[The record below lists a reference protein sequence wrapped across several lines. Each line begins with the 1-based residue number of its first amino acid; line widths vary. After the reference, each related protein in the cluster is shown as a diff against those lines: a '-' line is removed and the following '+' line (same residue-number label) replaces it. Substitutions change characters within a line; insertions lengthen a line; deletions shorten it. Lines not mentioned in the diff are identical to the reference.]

1 MFRVPKGI
9 SELRESGG
17 KMSMKV
23 SIPGDT
29 EGFFGRTCLS
39 CKSFFKLRV
48 DEFKAAPENELVCA
62 YCGHRASVSD
72 FITADQRER
81 VVSAA
86 KAYAVA
92 KIQDAFGRAFRPATS
107 SGGMFSISIEYKPG
121 TPPRLHSYVED
132 QVRRTVICDACSR
145 AAAVYGATS
154 FCPYC
159 GPRNVRVR
167 VRDEIEAQRRA
178 LALFD
183 HLPDDVRE
191 EAKAVGVMDTA
202 AADALENVV
211 TLFEQF
217 CRETFESIVAN
228 ADVILKKERPNV
240 FQSLEDTDRMFQ
252 EHAGLKIRAA
262 ISADDWV
269 RLSTAFAKRHVL
281 THRGGVVDQRFLN
294 RVPRS
299 TLAVGQRLVVS
310 RSEAEISLTALEA
323 ILTAA
328 FGMR

>member
-1 MFRVPKGI
+1 MFNMPKGI
-9 SELRESGG
+9 SDLRESDG

-48 DEFKAAPENELVCA
+48 DEFKAALENELVCA
-62 YCGHRASVSD
+62 YCGHRASASD

-81 VVSAA
+81 VLSAA

-92 KIQDAFGRAFRPATS
+92 QIQDALGSAFRPPRS
-107 SGGMFSISIEYKPG
+107 RGGMLSVSIEYKPG
-121 TPPRLHSYVED
+121 TPPRLHSYVEE
-132 QVRRTVICDACSR
+132 QVRRTVICDECLR

-183 HLPDDVRE
+183 HLPNDVRE
-191 EAKAVGVMDTA
+191 EARAAGVMDTA

-217 CRETFESIVAN
+217 CRETFESIVTG
-228 ADVILKKERPNV
+228 ADLILKKERPNV
-240 FQSLEDTDRMFQ
+240 FQSLEDTDQMFQ
-252 EHAGLKIRAA
+252 DHTGKAIRAA
-262 ISADDWV
+262 ISADTWV

-281 THRGGVVDQRFLN
+281 THRGGVVDQRFLD
-294 RVPRS
+294 RVPAS
-299 TLAVGQRLVVS
+299 NLAVGQRLVVG
-310 RSEAEISLTALEA
+310 RSEAERTLADLEA
-323 ILTAA
+323 LLTAA
-328 FGMR
+328 F

>member
-1 MFRVPKGI
+1 MFYMPRGI
-9 SELRESGG
+9 SNLRESDG

-23 SIPGDT
+23 SIPGDA
-29 EGFFGRTCLS
+29 EGFFGRTCPS

-48 DEFKAAPENELVCA
+48 DEFKSALENELVCA
-62 YCGHRASVSD
+62 YCGHRASASD

-81 VVSAA
+81 VLSAA

-92 KIQDAFGRAFRPATS
+92 KIQSALGSAFRSGTS
-107 SGGMFSISIEYKPG
+107 RGGLLSVSIEYKPG
-121 TPPRLHSYVED
+121 TPPRLHSYVEE
-132 QVRRTVICDACSR
+132 QVRRTVICDACLR

-191 EAKAVGVMDTA
+191 EARAAGVMDTA

-217 CRETFESIVAN
+217 CRETFESMVTG
-228 ADVILKKERPNV
+228 ADLILKKERPNV

-252 EHAGLKIRAA
+252 DHTGKAIRGV
-262 ISADDWV
+262 ISADTWV

-281 THRGGVVDQRFLN
+281 THRGGVVDQRFLD
-294 RVPRS
+294 RVPAS
-299 TLAVGQRLVVS
+299 NLAVGQRLVVG
-310 RSEAEISLTALEA
+310 RSEAERTLADLEA
-323 ILTAA
+323 LLTAA
-328 FGMR
+328 F